1 MPSLFP
7 AACDDTAA
15 ALSLTL
21 PYIFNIFAPGS
32 RQNTKEEDHSK
43 MIKGKKKTLKWKII
57 TERAFK
63 IDMSKRMAGKSNPRG
78 RGQTCNLK
86 KKEKERNKN
95 AAAK

>member
-43 MIKGKKKTLKWKII
+43 MIKGKKKNPKMENNNRESVQNRYVKMHGREIQSQR
-57 TERAFK
+57 EGS
-63 IDMSKRMAGKSNPRG
+63 DM
-78 RGQTCNLK
+78 
-86 KKEKERNKN
+86 
-95 AAAK
+95 